1 MKQKIYR
8 LTDEEKQW
16 MLKRL
21 AGSLERRDDV
31 LFAYAYGSFAED
43 IPFHDIDV
51 GVYVSNIDQAS
62 ALEYAVELMGELEG
76 KVRVPIDVRILN
88 FAPVL
93 FLYHVVRGLLIF
105 ERDADLRA
113 DITERTVRKYLD
125 IKPFIRRG
133 IKEAFAA

>member
-8 LTDEEKQW
+8 LTDEEKQGV
-16 MLKRL
+16 LKRL
-21 AGSLERRDDV
+21 AGFLERRDDV
-31 LFAYAYGSFAED
+31 LFAYTYGSFAED
-43 IPFHDIDV
+43 MPFHDIDV
-51 GVYVSNIDQAS
+51 GVYVSNVEQAS
-62 ALEYAVELMGELEG
+62 ALERAVELAGKLEG
-76 KVRVPIDVRILN
+76 EARVPVDVRILN

-113 DITERTVRKYLD
+113 DITEQTVRKYLD

>member
-1 MKQKIYR
+1 MKQKLYR
-8 LTDEEKQW
+8 LTDEEKQGV
-16 MLKRL
+16 LKRL

-43 IPFHDIDV
+43 MPFHDIDV
-51 GVYVSNIDQAS
+51 GVYVSNVDQAS
-62 ALEYAVELMGELEG
+62 ALEYAVELAGTLE
-76 KVRVPIDVRILN
+76 REAHVPIDVRILN

-93 FLYHVVRGLLIF
+93 FLYHVVRGLLLF

-113 DITERTVRKYLD
+113 DITEQTVRKYLD
-125 IKPFIRRG
+125 IKPFIRKG